1 MIRKPSFT
9 EAMTPLLAMVF
20 LLGVGYG
27 YLRLPTQALLIMAA
41 AVSALIALR
50 LGLTWQQ
57 MFEGISERFISSLTS
72 MFVMICVGGLI
83 ASWMISGTIPL
94 MIYYGIKIINPQY
107 LFVTA
112 FLVTAVIST
121 FTGTSF
127 GSAGTAGV
135 AIMGVAYALGL
146 PLEIAAGAVISGAV
160 FGDKLS
166 PLSDTTI
173 LAPIAAG
180 ADLYDHIKHL
190 LYTTGAA
197 TILCLIVFTFVG
209 ITIPANNITNTQTVT
224 AVLGNLE
231 TLYNLTPILL
241 IPPAVVFWGAYV
253 KKPTIP
259 ILLLSS
265 LIALIL
271 GIIFQDFSLKTA
283 VTAFVNGFNVNMI
296 PLVADKKVT
305 VVKEIATLLNRGG
318 MMGMMSTILLILCA
332 FSFAGIFSKA
342 GCIEVIIEKL
352 LSSINS
358 VGSLIA
364 STVASTLFM
373 SIVTG
378 SSYLAI
384 LIPGEMFKNTYA
396 KWNLAPKNLSRTLE
410 DAGTCAVPIVPWAIA
425 GTYMANTLGV
435 PTLSYLPWAILCYSS
450 FVFALIFGY
459 TGFSIEKINKEK

>member
-1 MIRKPSFT
+1 MTRKPTFV
-9 EAMTPLLAMVF
+9 EAIIPLVAMV
-20 LLGVGYG
+20 LILGIGYG

-41 AVSALIALR
+41 AVSAVIAMR
-50 LGLTWQQ
+50 VGLTWQQ
-57 MFEGISERFISSLTS
+57 MFEGIAERFVSSLTS

-94 MIYYGIKIINPQY
+94 MIYYGVKIINQQY

-197 TILCLIVFTFVG
+197 TILSLIVFTVVG
-209 ITIPANNITNTQTVT
+209 MRIPANDMANPQTVT
-224 AVLGNLE
+224 AVLTNLE

-241 IPPAVVFWGAYV
+241 IPPVIVFWGAYV

-265 LIALIL
+265 LVALVL
-271 GIIFQDFSLKTA
+271 GVIFQDFSVKTA
-283 VTAFVNGFNVNMI
+283 VTAFVNGFNVNLI
-296 PLVADKKVT
+296 PLVAAKKVT

-342 GCIEVIIEKL
+342 GCIEVIIEKM

-358 VGSLIA
+358 VGNLIA

-384 LIPGEMFKNTYA
+384 LIPGEMFKATYA

-435 PTLSYLPWAILCYSS
+435 PTLSYMPWAILCYSS
-450 FVFALIFGY
+450 FVFAIIFGY
-459 TGFSIEKINKEK
+459 TGFSIAKLDKK